1 MKVLVTGVAGFIG
14 YHVSKRLL
22 EKKIKVIGIDN
33 LNSYYDVKLKK
44 DRLRLLKKN
53 KLEFYKIDLLEKNKI
68 NKLLKTY
75 KFDVIINLAAQA
87 GVRYSIQCP
96 ETYIDNNINGF
107 FNILNASK
115 NYKVKHFIYASSSSV
130 YGKNEK
136 KNFSESDNTDEPM
149 SIYAATK
156 KCNEVIAHSYSHIY
170 GIPTTGLRFFTAY
183 GPFGRPDMSLF
194 IFTKSILERKKI
206 NIFNYGKMYRDFTF
220 VDDVANSIYKLS
232 QLKKKKHSF
241 EIFNISNFKRISL
254 MKYIF
259 VIEKYLKIKSLKN
272 YMKIQKGD
280 VKSTLG
286 NNKKIFKSIKFKPAT
301 KLDVG
306 ISKFISWY
314 KSYFDV

>member
-1 MKVLVTGVAGFIG
+1 
-14 YHVSKRLL
+14 
-22 EKKIKVIGIDN
+22 
-33 LNSYYDVKLKK
+33 
-44 DRLRLLKKN
+44 
-53 KLEFYKIDLLEKNKI
+53 
-68 NKLLKTY
+68 
-75 KFDVIINLAAQA
+75 
-87 GVRYSIQCP
+87 
-96 ETYIDNNINGF
+96 
-107 FNILNASK
+107 
-115 NYKVKHFIYASSSSV
+115 
-130 YGKNEK
+130 
-136 KNFSESDNTDEPM
+136 M

-206 NIFNYGKMYRDFTF
+206 NIFNYGKMFRDFTF

-241 EIFNISNFKRISL
+241 EIFNISNFKKISL

-286 NNKKIFKSIKFKPAT
+286 NNKKIFNSIKFKPAT